1 MRRAVLGI
9 GLLAAAGCGTVVY
22 HHTVE
27 VTARQGAGATT
38 RVAVFDR
45 QSGSSRDWA
54 HDRLGDSSA
63 GRPYSGSISTTPAVT
78 LFDAKRARPVTVSL
92 AIPEVT
98 DEGYFQLDVDA
109 PARAAPR
116 AAAFCGYGAYFPD
129 PGAPT
134 IPVTVSAEA
143 DGGRWTIRLDVD
155 VRAAKEQLGGEGSA
169 AGP

>member
-1 MRRAVLGI
+1 MRRALSFV
-9 GLLAAAGCGTVVY
+9 LLAATGCGTVVY

-27 VTARQGAGATT
+27 VTALHGAGTTT
-38 RVAVFDR
+38 RVGVFDR
-45 QSGSSRDWA
+45 QSGLSRDWA

-78 LFDAKRARPVTVSL
+78 VFDAQRARPVTVSL

-109 PARAAPR
+109 PSRAAPR
-116 AAAFCGYGAYFPD
+116 AAAFCGYGDYFPD

-134 IPVTVSAEA
+134 IPVTVTAEA
-143 DGGRWTIRLDVD
+143 DGGRWTIRLEVD
-155 VRAAKEQLGGEGSA
+155 VRAARERLGGDGSGK
-169 AGP
+169 GP

>member
-1 MRRAVLGI
+1 MRRLLPGA
-9 GLLAAAGCGTVVY
+9 LLAAATGCGTVVY

-27 VTARQGAGATT
+27 VTALHGAGATT

-45 QSGSSRDWA
+45 QSGLSRDWA

-78 LFDAKRARPVTVSL
+78 IFDAKRARPVTVAL

-109 PARAAPR
+109 PERAAPR

-129 PGAPT
+129 PGAAT
-134 IPVTVSAEA
+134 IPVTLSAEA
-143 DGGRWTIRLDVD
+143 DGGRWTIRLEVD
-155 VRAAKEQLGGEGSA
+155 VRAAREQFAGEESA

>member
-1 MRRAVLGI
+1 MRRLLLVA
-9 GLLAAAGCGTVVY
+9 LLAASGCGTVVH

-27 VTARQGAGATT
+27 VTALHGAGATT

-45 QSGSSRDWA
+45 QSGLSRDWA
-54 HDRLGDSSA
+54 HDRLGDSGA
-63 GRPYSGSISTTPAVT
+63 GRPYSGSITTTPAVT
-78 LFDAKRARPVTVSL
+78 VFDAKRARPVTVSL

-116 AAAFCGYGAYFPD
+116 EAAFCDYGDYFPD
-129 PGAPT
+129 PGAST

-143 DGGRWTIRLDVD
+143 DGGRWTIRLEVD
-155 VRAAKEQLGGEGSA
+155 VRAAKARLGDGGSGK
-169 AGP
+169 GP